1 LQTVAAAAA
10 AAARDAVEIAMNSP
24 ETAPRAPIGAES
36 EPPAAE
42 AERPF
47 DKFTGNLTGNFTG
60 TVTPPSLGPAVPVEP
75 VEPAPDLVIRPPR
88 QRSSLPAVIAP
99 QPKRIPFALLTTIVV
114 IAVLASA
121 GVAAYFNRGAIVDKL
136 PAGWRS
142 MLHL

>member
-1 LQTVAAAAA
+1 
-10 AAARDAVEIAMNSP
+10 MNSP
-24 ETAPRAPIGAES
+24 ETAPRAPIGAEP
-36 EPPAAE
+36 EPLAPE

-47 DKFTGNLTGNFTG
+47 DKFTGDLPDSLRGG

-88 QRSSLPAVIAP
+88 QRSALPAVIAP
-99 QPKRIPFALLTTIVV
+99 RPKQIPFALLITIVV
-114 IAVLASA
+114 VAVLASA